1 MSDPLSITL
10 VPGALPQDDEVITNS
25 ILRSIA
31 RPTVTLAGSIGAA
44 TIDDGAVTTAKIA
57 DGALTADATGRAKME
72 DGYVTAAKLEQ
83 DAAASVHQYA
93 AGVYAAGVY
102 AVTLSPARTG
112 AYVAGEVVRFKA
124 DTANTGAA
132 DVNIN
137 ARGAANL
144 YKAVSTE
151 LAAGDIPI
159 NFVVTAVY
167 DGSNFQVVSISPV
180 TFVAAQAARRFT
192 SSDVA
197 LATGAP
203 MINTAHSLGAVPK
216 VLRCVL
222 VAQAVPEFGY
232 TAGDEVDAGSL
243 PGDDDAVFSYGANAT
258 NVWVLINNANIR
270 MPNKSTG
277 STSAIT
283 FGSTKWK
290 IRLYAEL

>member
-44 TIDDGAVTTAKIA
+44 TIGDGAVTTAKIA

-144 YKAVSTE
+144 YKAVTIE
-151 LAAGDIPI
+151 LAAGDIPS
-159 NFVVTAVY
+159 NYVVTAVY
-167 DGSNFQVVSISPV
+167 DGSHFQVVAISPV
-180 TFVAAQAARRFT
+180 TFLAAQTARRFT
-192 SSDVA
+192 SADVA
-197 LATGAP
+197 LSTGAP
-203 MINTAHSLGAVPK
+203 MINTAHGLGAVPK

-222 VAQAVPEFGY
+222 VAQAAPELGY
-232 TAGDEVDAGSL
+232 TAGDEVDADAL

-258 NVWVLINNANIR
+258 NVWVLINNSNIR
-270 MPNKSTG
+270 LPNKSTG
-277 STSAIT
+277 STGSIT